1 MTAVIDTHT
10 REPEVKVGRKRTP
23 DAPPLAFGPA
33 KILHP
38 YYDFGPLLSY
48 NAMWNFLVGGRG
60 LGKTY
65 GAKKRAIKR
74 AVERREQFIYLR
86 RYEEELKNL
95 DTFFADLQHEFP
107 QWDLRVQGRR
117 FEAAPASSRDNRKR
131 EWFTIG
137 YAIPLST
144 AQKQKSIPYPLV
156 TTIIFD
162 EFIIERGLIRY
173 LPAEADVFKNF
184 YLTVDRQQDKT
195 KVFFLA
201 NSVSI
206 ANPYFIEYNILPD
219 EGDEYIRDPSP
230 NRYWIAHF
238 PKAEDFAA
246 SVKKTR
252 FGQFIAGSEYEK
264 YAVGNEFADNH
275 QGLVS
280 EKHSRA
286 KHMFNFESRVG
297 TFSVWHDVV
306 EDQYFVYK
314 RVPHGQ
320 LTVTLLPER
329 MDEEKILLTPNDL
342 LIKRLQTAFR
352 HKRMWFDGPVARNMW
367 LDVMRVAA

>member
-10 REPEVKVGRKRTP
+10 RMPEPRVAKKRIP
-23 DAPPLAFGPA
+23 DAAPTAYGPQ

-38 YYDFGPLLSY
+38 YYNFGPLLSY

-74 AVERREQFIYLR
+74 AIEKHEQFIYLR

-95 DTFFADLQHEFP
+95 DTFFSDLQHEFP
-107 QWDLRVQGRR
+107 QWDLRADGRR
-117 FEAAPASSRDNRKR
+117 FVMAPISSRDNKKR
-131 EWFTIG
+131 EWVTIG

-173 LPAEADVFKNF
+173 LPSEADVFRNF

-219 EGDEYIRDPSP
+219 EDDEYIRDPTP

-238 PKAEDFAA
+238 PKAEDFAN

-252 FGQFIAGSEYEK
+252 FGQFISGTEYEK

-275 QGLVS
+275 QGLVA
-280 EKHSRA
+280 EKGSRA
-286 KHMFNFESRVG
+286 KHMFNFECRVG

-306 EDQYFVYK
+306 DDQYFIYK
-314 RVPHGQ
+314 RVPPGQ
-320 LTVTLLPER
+320 LLVTLMAENMTEDKL
-329 MDEEKILLTPNDL
+329 LLTPNDL

-367 LDVMRVAA
+367 LDVMRIAA